1 MGTFRK
7 LPAALASGCIGLA
20 LAGLVVGA
28 VTVNASPG
36 NAIEAATALAAAE
49 KGDLGAV
56 SSCFGQH
63 WPNISSDCLVR
74 TDGGASRTV
83 RTVTFGYET
92 GQATTVLVRMPA
104 PVVASR

>member
-36 NAIEAATALAAAE
+36 NAIEAAAALAAAE

-56 SSCFGQH
+56 SSCFG
-63 WPNISSDCLVR
+63 DCLVR